1 MQELRQQERGTL
13 NYIKPETKN
22 KKMTNNDI
30 LKKLRVALM
39 LRDDQIVEIL
49 ELVDFRIS
57 KSELGAFFR
66 AEDHENY
73 MECGD
78 QVLRNFLNGLVIHLR
93 GTKEN
98 PKNPNDVLAKHKAEI
113 PKKETNKERPEF
125 KAAPK
130 DSERARGDQKPSK
143 TGAAKK
149 PKKKEFP
156 KGNGKVQVVEKVVY
170 KNGKNKK

>member
-1 MQELRQQERGTL
+1 
-13 NYIKPETKN
+13 
-22 KKMTNNDI
+22 MTNNDI
-30 LKKLRVALM
+30 FKKLRVALM

-66 AEDHENY
+66 DEKHPNY

-98 PKNPNDVLAKHKAEI
+98 PKNPNEVLAKHKSEI
-113 PKKETNKERPEF
+113 PAKGNTKEKVPFKKPI
-125 KAAPK
+125 
-130 DSERARGDQKPSK
+130 DSEANRGEQKSKNKDFKKKPSFK
-143 TGAAKK
+143 SKDKK
-149 PKKKEFP
+149 PKIDI
-156 KGNGKVQVVEKVVY
+156 VEKV
-170 KNGKNKK
+170 KFNNGKNKKS